1 MAETIVRY
9 PPDYALALARA
20 LRVFD
25 IIAARP
31 DIPNEEL
38 VAQLINE
45 GINYVDAYLLVG
57 FVPTAMSYPVV
68 KSMGATTL
76 PYYYMVRKRRQSS
89 RTVLLPLQAEHY
101 FMAALG
107 WATELL
113 GMDPAIRPV
122 TLEAFNAV
130 VVRSPVLDAVTKM
143 IESGEGDALRGS
155 VFGPLVVSY
164 VTAEEIELSRR
175 AFRPKRRWWQFF
187 CTF

>member
-1 MAETIVRY
+1 MASTIVLY
-9 PPDYALALARA
+9 PPDPTLALTRA

-31 DIPNEEL
+31 DVSNEEL
-38 VAQLINE
+38 VAQLMNE
-45 GINYVDAYLLVG
+45 GIDRVDAHLLVA

-68 KSMGATTL
+68 KNMGATHL
-76 PYYYMVRKRRQSS
+76 PDYYMVPKRRQSR
-89 RTVLLPLQAEHY
+89 RTVLLPLKAERY
-101 FMAALG
+101 FLAALG

-113 GMDPAIRPV
+113 EMVPAIRPV

-130 VVRSPVLDAVTKM
+130 VVRSPVLDAATKM
-143 IESGEGDALRGS
+143 MESGGGDALRGS
-155 VFGPLVVSY
+155 VFSPLVVSY